1 MVCFGPV
8 SIPQSDHSP
17 SFPVR
22 RVAGWQA
29 IASLLIAVI
38 AGWWAGW
45 HGALSA
51 LLGGLINIAAGV
63 VFAVVIALDG
73 PPSAAA
79 TVRTAL
85 RAEAAKIAVIV
96 LQLWLILTTYRD
108 VVHVAF
114 FSAFVITVLVSQAA
128 ILVRD

>member
-1 MVCFGPV
+1 M
-8 SIPQSDHSP
+8 SISQSDQSP
-17 SFPVR
+17 RFPIR

-29 IASLLIAVI
+29 IATVLIAVV
-38 AGWWAGW
+38 AGGWTGW

-51 LLGGLINIAAGV
+51 LLGGAVNVAAGV
-63 VFAVVIALDG
+63 VFAVLITVDRLPG
-73 PPSAAA
+73 AAA

-96 LQLWLILTTYRD
+96 LQLWLILTTYRE
-108 VVHVAF
+108 VVHAAF
-114 FSAFVITVLVSQAA
+114 FTAFVVTVLVSQAA

>member
-1 MVCFGPV
+1 M
-8 SIPQSDHSP
+8 SISQSDHSP
-17 SFPVR
+17 RFPIR

-29 IASLLIAVI
+29 IATLLVAAV
-38 AGWWAGW
+38 AGGW
-45 HGALSA
+45 TGWQGALSA
-51 LLGGLINIAAGV
+51 LLGGAVNVAAGV
-63 VFAVVIALDG
+63 VFAVLIALDRSQ
-73 PPSAAA
+73 SAAA

-96 LQLWLILTTYRD
+96 LQLWLILATYRE
-108 VVHVAF
+108 VVHAAF